1 MRGWVIVREDGKFVS
16 APGRDESYTGFL
28 QFAWLLPTRA
38 IAEGHRCPDNERVRS
53 VAAVMSG
60 NH

>member
-1 MRGWVIVREDGKFVS
+1 MIVRDDGKFVS

-28 QFAWLLPTRA
+28 QYAWLLPTRA
-38 IAEGHRCPDNERVRS
+38 IAEGHRCPENERVRS

-60 NH
+60 NY